1 MSCGAVPVKTTYRCV
16 EHFLGV
22 ADESKL
28 VACFCRAATLLQVQE
43 NTFQVQQTEG
53 SIMVMGFGIITM
65 NTSTMVCLK
74 LSVLS
79 VLCNGAV
86 VIC

>member
-43 NTFQVQQTEG
+43 NTFQVNKQRAA
-53 SIMVMGFGIITM
+53 
-65 NTSTMVCLK
+65 LW
-74 LSVLS
+74 
-79 VLCNGAV
+79 
-86 VIC
+86 